1 MANIRVDVSYMIQ
14 DGSEIVFRS
23 PVDCSAITG
32 LIVYYPGWDGNTTS
46 MAFALA
52 DAHGNNVGDI
62 DHLFSEDVVVKVI
75 LDVTHSMAY
84 VQNADTNAYL
94 EGKFAEMLPKTDLP
108 VAVNEAL
115 EQAKASGVFDGP
127 QGPKGDTGEDGKT
140 PTKGTDYFTPAEI
153 EDISNQAA
161 KKVTLE
167 GIGAAPSEHNHS
179 ASNINSGTLGV
190 ARGGTGK
197 ATHTS
202 NAVLTGNG
210 TSGVNNVA
218 TANGAL
224 YATAA
229 NGAAKFGTLPVA
241 QGGTGATTSSAALA
255 NLGGISIKK
264 LWENASPTSAFA
276 AQTVSLDL
284 SGYDYVIID
293 AVANVQSWIIT
304 QSFVFARNKD
314 ANMLIP
320 STGSLHSRDIHTKNN
335 GIQFDGGNAGQS
347 AINQSCVPIRICG
360 IKGVG

>member
-1 MANIRVDVSYMIQ
+1 MSKKIYGIPVSTPLNPAKVSPDVPAEKIASSVAAYMKANPITPSGIGARPDDWMPTAEEVGARPNTWTPTAEDV
-14 DGSEIVFRS
+14 GAR
-23 PVDCSAITG
+23 PNTWTPSASDVG
-32 LIVYYPGWDGNTTS
+32 AVPTS
-46 MAFALA
+46 RTVNSKALS
-52 DAHGNNVGDI
+52 GDI
-62 DHLFSEDVVVKVI
+62 TLSASDV
-75 LDVTHSMAY
+75 
-84 VQNADTNAYL
+84 
-94 EGKFAEMLPKTDLP
+94 
-108 VAVNEAL
+108 
-115 EQAKASGVFDGP
+115 
-127 QGPKGDTGEDGKT
+127 
-140 PTKGTDYFTPAEI
+140 
-153 EDISNQAA
+153 
-161 KKVTLE
+161 
-167 GIGAAPSEHNHS
+167 GAAPSSHNHS
-179 ASNINSGTLGV
+179 ASNITSGTLGV

-210 TSGVNNVA
+210 TNAVNNVA
-218 TANGAL
+218 TSSGAL

-241 QGGTGATTSSAALA
+241 QGGTGATTSASALA

-293 AVANVQSWIIT
+293 AVANVQNWIIT

-314 ANMLIP
+314 ANILIP

-335 GIQFDGGNAGQS
+335 GIQFDGGNSGQS